1 LAASTKDHS
10 PLRGHLSAAALC
22 ELTGLTDRRHRQI
35 AAEGY
40 YPPPDR
46 GRYRIRET
54 LIGLFRYYREQLH
67 KKEDNLATERKKY
80 TIARREKLELETDL
94 LRRRYIPRAEIGPH
108 LRNLAAHQRATLQQK
123 LETELPPR
131 LAGLDPLE
139 IQQRLAETTDTLCR
153 IFQQSTR
160 QWLDT
165 PPPPDAKPKPTPK
178 PAKKKQPPSSP

>member
-1 LAASTKDHS
+1 MAASTKDHS

-46 GRYRIRET
+46 GRYRIKET

-80 TIARREKLELETDL
+80 TIARREKLE
-94 LRRRYIPRAEIGPH
+94 
-108 LRNLAAHQRATLQQK
+108 